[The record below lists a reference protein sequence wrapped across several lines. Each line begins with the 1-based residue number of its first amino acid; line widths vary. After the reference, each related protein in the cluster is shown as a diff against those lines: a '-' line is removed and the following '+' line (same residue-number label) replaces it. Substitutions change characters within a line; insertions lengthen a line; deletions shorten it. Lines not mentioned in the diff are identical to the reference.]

1 MAEFTCVQCG
11 AIGDAR
17 AASVGEK
24 GMLCPRCTPRE
35 APGSSAGDQLL
46 EMMFVGEA
54 ALASRAAMDALD
66 AARMEDAMAG
76 VGARGTTPDGG
87 LHEKLAARGCACER
101 YELDAGTLGRP
112 GGGYGETW
120 LMPRVAPLQA
130 TFGREGLRHRLGKLF
145 ARELQVGDR
154 SFDGAVFIRTDTPEE
169 TAAWLASPDVR
180 AAILAIV
187 STGGDVAI
195 EGNMLDG
202 RVLFGPGETTA
213 ADLLARLVRS
223 LLR

>member
-1 MAEFTCVQCG
+1 MAEFTCVRCG

-17 AASVGEK
+17 AASVGEE
-24 GMLCPRCTPRE
+24 GMLCPRCTPRD
-35 APGSSAGDQLL
+35 APGSSAGDQLI
-46 EMMFVGEA
+46 EMMLVGEA
-54 ALASRAAMDALD
+54 ALASRAAMDALS
-66 AARMEDAMAG
+66 AARMEDAMAA

-87 LHEKLAARGCACER
+87 LHEKLAARGCTCER
-101 YELDAGTLGRP
+101 YEPDAGRP

-120 LMPRVAPLQA
+120 LMPCVAPLQA
-130 TFGREGLRHRLGKLF
+130 TFGREGLRHRVGKLF
-145 ARELQVGDR
+145 TKELQVGDR
-154 SFDGAVFIRTDTPEE
+154 GFDDAVFIRTNTPEE

-180 AAILAIV
+180 AVILVVV

-202 RVLFGPGETTA
+202 RVVFDSREA
-213 ADLLARLVRS
+213 AAPDLLARLVQS